1 MLIVRECVKKYDD
14 ESGRGQR
21 AEEEEEEEEAYKGS
35 AEAEP
40 QLWRH
45 VVRLRFGVR

>member
-21 AEEEEEEEEAYKGS
+21 AEEEEEEAYKGS

-45 VVRLRFGVR
+45 VVRLRFGVW